1 MHYNNIA
8 QREAHEVAYL
18 IILCTESFHYI
29 FGPKWVEPVQL
40 WCNEKQKVLIYIYMY
55 FKQYHHVS
63 GNKSLILQ
71 RASNSARER
80 CGPYELIP
88 STALIA
94 THTRDLI
101 TKGGTW
107 LTCCH

>member
-1 MHYNNIA
+1 MSGASAIMMQWKAKGFNLH
-8 QREAHEVAYL
+8 L
-18 IILCTESFHYI
+18 L
-29 FGPKWVEPVQL
+29 
-40 WCNEKQKVLIYIYMY
+40 Y

-71 RASNSARER
+71 RASNSAREH
-80 CGPYELIP
+80 CDPYELIP